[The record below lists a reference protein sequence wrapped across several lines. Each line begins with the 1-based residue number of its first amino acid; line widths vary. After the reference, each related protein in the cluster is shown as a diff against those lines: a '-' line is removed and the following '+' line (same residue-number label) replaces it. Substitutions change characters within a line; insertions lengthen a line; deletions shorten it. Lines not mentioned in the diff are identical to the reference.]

1 MASLRLV
8 HRSVKS
14 LPASRGNAIKTN
26 MQTRFILLVTG
37 LIMSLTVAAQDVE
50 FGQCKADIR
59 ERAQAENLPE
69 WIVQGVVEDLVI
81 QPRVIELDRNQPEF
95 TQTFGDYLDR
105 RVTPNRIQE
114 GRRLLAEYEPLLTR
128 LTREYG
134 VPGRYIVAFW
144 GLETNFGAYLG
155 NMSTLNSLATLACD
169 DRRSEFFKGELIHA
183 FHILNDNE
191 LQPEDMRGS
200 WAGAMGHT
208 QFMPSSYRRYA
219 IDGDGDGIVDLWRSI
234 PDALTSAANFL
245 QSLGW
250 QAEERWGREVELA
263 DSFPFEQASL
273 RNRKDLGEWREL
285 GVRLANG
292 GLLPQ
297 VEDMQGAVL
306 VPAGHLGPAFLVY
319 DNFDVIMRW
328 NRSESYAISVG
339 YLADRIGGAGTLVNM
354 PPEDAAIA
362 IADIRQMQESL
373 NALGYNAGDVDGM
386 VGSQTRSAI
395 REYQR
400 STGLVADGFPT
411 PETLASLGVE
421 GYD

>member
-1 MASLRLV
+1 M
-8 HRSVKS
+8 
-14 LPASRGNAIKTN
+14 PNAIKTA
-26 MQTRFILLVTG
+26 MKSHLILLTTALLSSVFA
-37 LIMSLTVAAQDVE
+37 VAQEAE

-59 ERAQAENLPE
+59 QRAMAEDLPE
-69 WIVQGVVEDLVI
+69 WIVEDVVAGLVI
-81 QPRVIELDRNQPEF
+81 QPRVIELDRSQPEF
-95 TQTFGDYLDR
+95 TQTFGDYLNR
-105 RVTPNRIQE
+105 RVTSNRIQE
-114 GRRLLAEYEPLLTR
+114 GRRLLAEYEPLLTQ
-128 LTREYG
+128 LTRTYG
-134 VPGRYIVAFW
+134 VPGRYLVAFW

-155 NMSTLNSLATLACD
+155 NMSTLDSLATLACD
-169 DRRSEFFKGELIHA
+169 DRRSEFFTGELMHA
-183 FHILNDNE
+183 FHILDDNHFA
-191 LQPEDMRGS
+191 PEDMRGS

-219 IDGDGDGIVDLWRSI
+219 IDGDGDGVVDLWRSI

-250 QAEERWGREVELA
+250 QAQERWGREVQLA
-263 DSFPFEQASL
+263 DSFPFEEASL
-273 RNRKDLGEWREL
+273 RNRKSLIEWRDL

-306 VPAGHLGPAFLVY
+306 VPAGHQGPAFLVY

-328 NRSESYAISVG
+328 NRSESYAIAVG
-339 YLADRIGGAGTLVNM
+339 YLADRIGGAGSLVNM

-362 IADIRQMQESL
+362 IADIRRMQESL
-373 NALGYNAGDVDGM
+373 NSLGFDAGEVDGM
-386 VGSQTRSAI
+386 MGSQTRSAI
-395 REYQR
+395 RDYQR
-400 STGLVADGFPT
+400 ENGLVADGFPT

>member
-1 MASLRLV
+1 MPSAIKATMHNHLIILFTACLIGSASL
-8 HRSVKS
+8 
-14 LPASRGNAIKTN
+14 
-26 MQTRFILLVTG
+26 
-37 LIMSLTVAAQDVE
+37 AQDAE
-50 FGQCKADIR
+50 FNQCKADIR
-59 ERAQAENLPE
+59 ERAVAENLPE
-69 WIVQGVVEDLVI
+69 WVAQDVVAGLVI

-95 TQTFGDYLDR
+95 TQTFGDYLNR

-114 GRRLLAEYEPLLTR
+114 GRRLLAEYEPLLAQ
-128 LTREYG
+128 LTRTYG
-134 VPGRYIVAFW
+134 VPGRYLVAFW
-144 GLETNFGAYLG
+144 GLETNFGNYLG

-183 FHILNDNE
+183 LHILNDNNFE
-191 LQPEDMRGS
+191 PGDMRGS

-219 IDGDGDGIVDLWRSI
+219 IDGDGDGRIDLWRSI

-250 QAEERWGREVELA
+250 QAEERWGREVQLT
-263 DSFPFEQASL
+263 DSFPFDEASL
-273 RNRKDLGEWREL
+273 RNRKSLGEWRDL

-297 VEDMQGAVL
+297 VEGMRGAVL
-306 VPAGHLGPAFLVY
+306 VPAGHQGPAFLIY

-362 IADIRQMQESL
+362 IADIRRMQESL
-373 NALGYNAGDVDGM
+373 NSLGFYAGEVDGM
-386 VGSQTRSAI
+386 MGSQTRAAL

-400 STGLVADGFPT
+400 ENELVADGFPA
-411 PETLASLGVE
+411 PETLTSLGIE

>member
-1 MASLRLV
+1 MPSAIKATMHNHLIILFTACLIGSASL
-8 HRSVKS
+8 
-14 LPASRGNAIKTN
+14 
-26 MQTRFILLVTG
+26 
-37 LIMSLTVAAQDVE
+37 AQDAE
-50 FGQCKADIR
+50 FNQCKADIR
-59 ERAQAENLPE
+59 ERAVAENLPE
-69 WIVQGVVEDLVI
+69 WVAQDVVAGLVI

-95 TQTFGDYLDR
+95 TQTFGDYLNR

-114 GRRLLAEYEPLLTR
+114 GRRLLAEYEPLLTQ
-128 LTREYG
+128 LTRTYG
-134 VPGRYIVAFW
+134 VPGRYLVAFW
-144 GLETNFGAYLG
+144 GLETNFGNYLG

-183 FHILNDNE
+183 LHILNDNNFE
-191 LQPEDMRGS
+191 PGDMRGS

-219 IDGDGDGIVDLWRSI
+219 IDGDGDGRIDLWRSI

-250 QAEERWGREVELA
+250 QAEERWGREVQLT
-263 DSFPFEQASL
+263 DSFPFDEASL
-273 RNRKDLGEWREL
+273 RNRKSLGEWRDL

-297 VEDMQGAVL
+297 VEGMRGAVL
-306 VPAGHLGPAFLVY
+306 VPAGHQGPAFLIY

-362 IADIRQMQESL
+362 IADIRRMQESL
-373 NALGYNAGDVDGM
+373 NSLGFYAGEVDGM
-386 VGSQTRSAI
+386 MGSQTRAAL

-400 STGLVADGFPT
+400 ENELVADGFPA
-411 PETLASLGVE
+411 PETLTSLGIE